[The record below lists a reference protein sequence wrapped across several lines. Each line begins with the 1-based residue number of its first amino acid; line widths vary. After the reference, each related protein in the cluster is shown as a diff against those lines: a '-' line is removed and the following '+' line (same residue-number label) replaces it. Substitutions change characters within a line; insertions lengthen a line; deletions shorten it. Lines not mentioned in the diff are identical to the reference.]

1 MLHIIKV
8 RISSCM
14 ALLSSTL
21 RFFTISHLTSPF
33 LILSCCLIPCPLN
46 LSLSLSLCLFL
57 SLSLSLSLILF
68 LSLPHTLTILL
79 WVQGSLS
86 PIMTAVGED
95 RYAGLAEGVSYAL
108 LSSLF
113 ISFSFLF
120 SVFIVSSSVFT
131 VSLLFAMLCHSTGC
145 LASKNFFLWLYSYC
159 LITWFV

>member
-1 MLHIIKV
+1 MYHFFRMLHTIKV

-14 ALLSSTL
+14 ALLSLDSL
-21 RFFTISHLTSPF
+21 LYLIWQLLFLYFPAAWYLVLWIPHSHSH
-33 LILSCCLIPCPLN
+33 
-46 LSLSLSLCLFL
+46 SLSF
-57 SLSLSLSLILF
+57 SLSLILF

-131 VSLLFAMLCHSTGC
+131 VSLLIAMLCDSTGC
-145 LASKNFFLWLYSYC
+145 LASKNFFLWFYSNC
-159 LITWFV
+159 LVTWFV

>member
-46 LSLSLSLCLFL
+46 LSLSLCLF
-57 SLSLSLSLILF
+57 LSLSLSLILF

-145 LASKNFFLWLYSYC
+145 LASKIFFLWLYSYC